1 MHPTSQITTE
11 FTGYYDSVEQEY
23 VYPSARQNALLFVDV
38 PLDILTSIPPYL
50 SGRDGDFTADGLT
63 WTSSIGESE
72 DITIGNAPSASLS
85 GTFLNESGLLEYAT
99 FSEYCQLWIGVATAS
114 NFAIPDGVS
123 CFLPGHDENGSPCV
137 YYGIDDE
144 IYQNGTAMGF
154 TGHGNFVSI
163 VEVPDADG
171 TVMPPIFFTDE
182 GYHYAY
188 VDPGSVVP
196 PAPSGWVGGSGGIAI
211 GSVQWSQFM
220 ATKFVEHPQSISFGA
235 YNRYYDVLTVTEY
248 DVNNDQILSWKYVPV
263 GIFDFSSISVYGT
276 AYTFEVYDRMTSM
289 DRDATAWINSLDFT
303 SPKTTTAFIQELM
316 AELGFY
322 GTIPPSYTYTYYTI
336 DANAVNTATS
346 FAANPFL
353 GMTVTFRQIL
363 AWFAEYM
370 GCNVRM
376 ERNGDIAFVAY
387 DSTSVMTISPD
398 VIVSQSRD
406 VSRYTIAPVS
416 QVTCY
421 DVLGVSYSTGTDG
434 QDYYIMNNPLFN
446 LASNS
451 APVDNLLTVLSAIL
465 AYNAT
470 ALTDACADPRIDAGD
485 FITVERTDGT
495 TYTAPVMHQALTW
508 RGNTVTEYTATG
520 NQVREAPSAYD
531 VTEYESTV
539 NKNQLDNYVL
549 KEGDTMTGDLENTS
563 ASTRRTVMQGNRF
576 YAENTNNTAQNAALY
591 YNGIAATNG
600 ANTATLTPTGLD
612 LDGTTLT
619 SAIGTQLRS
628 NGTTSV
634 PNNTWTA
641 TGSFTL
647 AKGTWVIIAYTQFP
661 NNTTGV
667 RGMNLHQTAGSSSGQ
682 TSEYADCGNAVG
694 GTFVSRLR
702 VVVTRVVGASTTFY
716 INAYQNSGSAQTV
729 TWVYSCVRIL

>member
-63 WTSSIGESE
+63 WTSSTGESE

-235 YNRYYDVLTVTEY
+235 YNRYYDVLMVTEY

-263 GIFDFSSISVYGT
+263 GMFDFSSISVYGT

-303 SPKTTTAFIQELM
+303 SPKITTAFIQELM

-346 FAANPFL
+346 FAVNPFL

-446 LASNS
+446 LASDS
-451 APVDNLLTVLSAIL
+451 APVDNLLTVLSAIP

-470 ALTDACADPRIDAGD
+470 AFTDACADPRIDAGD

-520 NQVREAPSAYD
+520 NQVRKAPSAYD
-531 VTEYESTV
+531 VTEYESAV

-549 KEGDTMTGDLENTS
+549 KEGDTMNGDLDNTS
-563 ASTRRTVMQGNRF
+563 VNGRRTVMQGNRF
-576 YAENTNNTAQNAALY
+576 YTENTGDTTQNASHF
-591 YNGIAATNG
+591 YNGFVATNG
-600 ANTATLTPTGLD
+600 TNTATLTPTGLN
-612 LDGTTLT
+612 LDGTILT
-619 SAIGTQLRS
+619 SAVGTQIRDS
-628 NGTTSV
+628 GTTSV
-634 PNNTWTA
+634 PSGTYTA
-641 TGSFTL
+641 TGAIPLT
-647 AKGTWVIIAYTQFP
+647 KGTWLITAYVRFP
-661 NNTTGV
+661 SNATGNRVLVLSTTS
-667 RGMNLHQTAGSSSGQ
+667 GSSTAQ
-682 TSEYADCGNAVG
+682 TPEYADIKTATNGS
-694 GTFVSRLR
+694 TTMLR
-702 VVVTRVVGASTTFY
+702 VVVPRQLSGSQTMY
-716 INAYQNSGSAQTV
+716 MNAMQNSGSALTV
-729 TWVYSCVRIL
+729 TWVYNCVRIL